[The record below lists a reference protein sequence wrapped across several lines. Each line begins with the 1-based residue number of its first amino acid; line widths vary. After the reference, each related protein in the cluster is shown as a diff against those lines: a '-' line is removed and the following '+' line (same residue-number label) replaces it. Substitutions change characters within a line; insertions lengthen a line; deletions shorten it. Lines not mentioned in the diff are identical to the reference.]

1 MSELVWSRVKMILL
15 KHENNTFTHHLNKL
29 LNTSKVIKWRKSF
42 LTRNL
47 LMDHFIKDCEDILM
61 LIPNNACN
69 ILFKYIKK
77 LLVCNSK
84 LIFPGAFWLNTNLQS
99 PQYLI
104 NLVKM
109 FQMSTSL
116 WATCL
121 SHNGTTRVKKH
132 WITVKP

>member
-29 LNTSKVIKWRKSF
+29 LNTSQAIKWRKSF

-47 LMDHFIKDCEDILM
+47 LMNHFIKDCEDILM

-77 LLVCNSK
+77 LLVCNST
-84 LIFPGAFWLNTNLQS
+84 LIFPGVFSEDTNLETFAQC
-99 PQYLI
+99 
-104 NLVKM
+104 LVEYKPTKPSISNKSCQNVPNVH
-109 FQMSTSL
+109 FSLGHMS
-116 WATCL
+116 
-121 SHNGTTRVKKH
+121 
-132 WITVKP
+132 IP